1 MWTTEIEDC
10 LSQLT
15 KEEERVLK
23 RTILKGSFGS
33 DSFRFRNIL
42 GDISKKETRC
52 WVYLTNY
59 KNPSTRRFYL
69 KKTEEIFKSIREKL
83 CQNGDIGR
91 FFAYQKEC
99 WGENTS
105 DIIIVHYDIHVEL
118 EQWADDGIDKAA
130 HCPINDKDLCL
141 DELVRDLFNVC
152 QYACNKD
159 NTEMFG
165 FVGNEPVLER
175 MEADNKLLIRFLGDV
190 WCPDVVEEWVKR
202 IEHDKNNDVDYV
214 IDNYMF
220 GVIENDR
227 ERKSSDFHV
236 SFYYRG

>member
-42 GDISKKETRC
+42 GDISKKENRC

-83 CQNGDIGR
+83 CPNGDIGR

-118 EQWADDGIDKAA
+118 EQWADDGIDKSAN
-130 HCPINDKDLCL
+130 CPINEKDLGI
-141 DELVRDLFNVC
+141 DELLEDLFNDGH
-152 QYACNKD
+152 YSWNKD
-159 NTEMFG
+159 NTEKVG
-165 FVGNEPVLER
+165 FVGNEPVLVR
-175 MEADNKLLIRFLGDV
+175 MEADNKLLVRFLGDV
-190 WCPDVVEEWVKR
+190 WCPDVVEEWVNR

-214 IDNYMF
+214 IDNFMF

>member
-83 CQNGDIGR
+83 CPNGDIGR

-118 EQWADDGIDKAA
+118 EQWADDGIDKSAN
-130 HCPINDKDLCL
+130 CPINEKDLGI
-141 DELVRDLFNVC
+141 DELLEDLFNDGH
-152 QYACNKD
+152 YSWNKD
-159 NTEMFG
+159 NTEKVG
-165 FVGNEPVLER
+165 FVGNEPVLVR
-175 MEADNKLLIRFLGDV
+175 MEADNKLLVRFLGDV
-190 WCPDVVEEWVKR
+190 WCPDVVEEWVNR

-214 IDNYMF
+214 IDNFMF

-236 SFYYRG
+236 SFY

>member
-42 GDISKKETRC
+42 GDISNEETRC

-83 CQNGDIGR
+83 CPNGDIGR

-118 EQWADDGIDKAA
+118 EQWADDGIDKSANC
-130 HCPINDKDLCL
+130 HINEKDLGI
-141 DELVRDLFNVC
+141 DELLEDLFNDGH
-152 QYACNKD
+152 YSWNKD
-159 NTEMFG
+159 NTEKVG
-165 FVGNEPVLER
+165 FVGNEPVLVR
-175 MEADNKLLIRFLGDV
+175 MEADNKLLVRFLGDV
-190 WCPDVVEEWVKR
+190 WCPDVVEEWVNR

-214 IDNYMF
+214 IDNFMF

>member
-59 KNPSTRRFYL
+59 KNPYTRRFYL

-83 CQNGDIGR
+83 CPNGDIGR

-118 EQWADDGIDKAA
+118 EQWADDGIDKSAN
-130 HCPINDKDLCL
+130 CPINEKDLGI
-141 DELVRDLFNVC
+141 DELLEDLFNDGH
-152 QYACNKD
+152 YSWNKD
-159 NTEMFG
+159 NTEKVG
-165 FVGNEPVLER
+165 FVGNEPVLVR
-175 MEADNKLLIRFLGDV
+175 MEADNKLLVRFLGDV
-190 WCPDVVEEWVKR
+190 WCPDVVEEWVNR

-214 IDNYMF
+214 IDNFMF

>member
-1 MWTTEIEDC
+1 MWTKDIEDC

-33 DSFRFRNIL
+33 DSCRFRNIL

-69 KKTEEIFKSIREKL
+69 KKTEGIFKSIREKL
-83 CQNGDIGR
+83 CQNSDIGR
-91 FFAYQKEC
+91 FFAYQNEC

-118 EQWADDGIDKAA
+118 EQWADGGIENAA
-130 HCPINDKDLCL
+130 HCPINEKDLGI
-141 DELVRDLFNVC
+141 DELLEDLFNDGH
-152 QYACNKD
+152 YSWNKD
-159 NTEMFG
+159 NTEKVG
-165 FVGNEPVLER
+165 FVGNEPVLVRQET
-175 MEADNKLLIRFLGDV
+175 DNKLLVRFLGDAF
-190 WCPDVVEEWVKR
+190 CPDVVEEWVNR
-202 IEHDKNNDVDYV
+202 IEHNKNDYV
-214 IDNYMF
+214 NYVTDYPMF

-227 ERKSSDFHV
+227 EHKSSDFHV